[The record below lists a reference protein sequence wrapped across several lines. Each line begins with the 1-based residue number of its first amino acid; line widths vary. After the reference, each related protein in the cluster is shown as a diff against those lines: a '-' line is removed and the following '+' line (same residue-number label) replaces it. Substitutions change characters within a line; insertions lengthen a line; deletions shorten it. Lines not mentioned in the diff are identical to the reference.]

1 MNAQDVKLL
10 NNLSLDDTSNDE
22 TIELLIEKYLN
33 VAEEYCNQTF
43 NRKSL
48 PSNVEKFI
56 ANCIK
61 QGTTSNLCSRTM
73 GTVSYTFVTDLP
85 KETYGY
91 LKPFRRLRWT
101 GYHV

>member
-48 PSNVEKFI
+48 PSNVEI
-56 ANCIK
+56 HC
-61 QGTTSNLCSRTM
+61 
-73 GTVSYTFVTDLP
+73 
-85 KETYGY
+85 
-91 LKPFRRLRWT
+91 
-101 GYHV
+101 

>member
-1 MNAQDVKLL
+1 
-10 NNLSLDDTSNDE
+10 
-22 TIELLIEKYLN
+22 
-33 VAEEYCNQTF
+33 
-43 NRKSL
+43 
-48 PSNVEKFI
+48 FI

-61 QGTTSNLCSRTM
+61 QGTTSNISSRTM

>member
-43 NRKSL
+43 NRQSL

-61 QGTTSNLCSRTM
+61 QGTTSNVSSRTM

-85 KETYGY
+85 KETYG
-91 LKPFRRLRWT
+91 T
-101 GYHV
+101 

>member
-43 NRKSL
+43 NMKSL
-48 PSNVEKFI
+48 PS
-56 ANCIK
+56 K
-61 QGTTSNLCSRTM
+61 QGTTSNISSRTM

>member
-48 PSNVEKFI
+48 PSN
-56 ANCIK
+56 CLLY
-61 QGTTSNLCSRTM
+61 TSPSPRD
-73 GTVSYTFVTDLP
+73 S
-85 KETYGY
+85 
-91 LKPFRRLRWT
+91 
-101 GYHV
+101 